1 MNRPRNFDLDSL
13 RERVTDVFAKH
24 GYHATSMSMLSD
36 ACGLGKQSLY
46 NVLGDKEA
54 AYLQSIDCAAARNAA
69 LVAAMAEASDGRS
82 AIDRFFAAALGSC
95 PDTPT
100 ASNSC
105 LMTAGLLE
113 GVQAEAIAAKL
124 REQWTEL
131 CALMQR
137 TVERGQHDGSIR
149 PDVAAEDLCAVL
161 VTLLVGTRVASR
173 TPTDSQVLER
183 TVQWVLKLLD
193 AGSPAP

>member
-13 RERVTDVFAKH
+13 RERVTDVFAEH

-46 NVLGDKEA
+46 NALGDKEA
-54 AYLQSIDCAAARNAA
+54 AYLQSIDCAAARNAS
-69 LVAAMAEASDGRS
+69 LVAAMAAASDGRS
-82 AIDRFFAAALGSC
+82 AIDRFFAAALGGC
-95 PDTPT
+95 PDSPT
-100 ASNSC
+100 ARNSC

-113 GVQAEAIAAKL
+113 GAQAEAIAAKL
-124 REQWTEL
+124 REQWLKL
-131 CALMQR
+131 CGLMQR

-149 PDVAAEDLCAVL
+149 ADVAAEDLCAVL

-173 TPTDSQVLER
+173 APTDGQVLER
-183 TVQWVLKLLD
+183 TVHWVLKLLD